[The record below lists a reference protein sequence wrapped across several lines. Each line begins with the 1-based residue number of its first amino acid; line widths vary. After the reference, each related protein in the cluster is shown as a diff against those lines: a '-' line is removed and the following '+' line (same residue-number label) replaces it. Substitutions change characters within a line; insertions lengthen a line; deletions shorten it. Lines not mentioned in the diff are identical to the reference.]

1 MIRLFI
7 AFPLQKEV
15 AEKLGEIIALL
26 KNQGGRVKWVT
37 SQNIHLTAR
46 FLGDTD
52 ERLVERLTALI
63 DDTAAKY
70 DSVDSMIDRLG
81 AFPNLVRPRVIW
93 AGLRDNTEVL
103 AKVARELELS
113 VRKLRFKPEK
123 RGFNAHLTLGRV
135 KDTSGVGDLTAY
147 MQDFNLEEIPLT
159 FDRLTLFKSTLT
171 PQGPIYDRLHE
182 AMLGE
187 SKM

>member
-15 AEKLGEIIALL
+15 GEQLGEIIALL
-26 KNQGGRVKWVT
+26 RNQGGRVRWVAPE
-37 SQNIHLTAR
+37 NIHLTAR
-46 FLGDTD
+46 FLGDTN
-52 ERLVERLTALI
+52 ESLVERLTALI
-63 DDTAAKY
+63 DDTAANY
-70 DSVDSMIDRLG
+70 NPVDSLIDRLG
-81 AFPNLVRPRVIW
+81 AFPNLPRPRVIW

-103 AKVARELELS
+103 VKIARELELS

-123 RGFNAHLTLGRV
+123 RGFKAHLTLGRV
-135 KDTSGVGDLTAY
+135 KNPSGVGNLTAY
-147 MQDFNLEEIPLT
+147 MQYFKLEEIPLK

-182 AMLGE
+182 AILGE
-187 SKM
+187 SEM

>member
-26 KNQGGRVKWVT
+26 KNQGGRVKWVAPG
-37 SQNIHLTAR
+37 NIHLTAR

-70 DSVDSMIDRLG
+70 DPVDSLIDTLG
-81 AFPNLVRPRVIW
+81 AFPNLSRPRVIW

-103 AKVARELELS
+103 AKIARELELS

-123 RGFNAHLTLGRV
+123 KGFKAHLTLGRV
-135 KDTSGVGDLTAY
+135 KDPSGLTNLTSY
-147 MQDFNLEEIPLT
+147 MQDLDLEEIPVT

-182 AMLGE
+182 AMLGGSE
-187 SKM
+187 